1 MDFSA
6 LDLTYDVCIISL
18 LMLIA
23 KLVRIR
29 MRPLQN
35 LFIPTALI
43 AGFFGVLLGFLVVW
57 AYFMLVSRRL
67 FCDHWVERGIYI
79 WGWCTGVM
87 SIAVLLLRIV
97 DPEFKTG
104 VLEDS
109 GLAWI
114 FVSFVDLALVT
125 FLPILVAGGLGL
137 TSGAVLILAGLALLG
152 VCALR
157 YGVRDKAGKVVFPA
171 SKRGE

>member
-43 AGFFGVLLGFLVVW
+43 AGFFGVLLG
-57 AYFMLVSRRL
+57 S
-67 FCDHWVERGIYI
+67 H
-79 WGWCTGVM
+79 
-87 SIAVLLLRIV
+87 
-97 DPEFKTG
+97 
-104 VLEDS
+104 
-109 GLAWI
+109 
-114 FVSFVDLALVT
+114 
-125 FLPILVAGGLGL
+125 GLGVITLSSQASSYAGILITVLFATMYL

-152 VCALR
+152 LCALR